1 MKAGSLRLIK
11 RQREFSSNGVRFGTF
26 NDGFSDGYVF
36 MSGVRD
42 QISLFQDTGEGAATS
57 HIQP

>member
-1 MKAGSLRLIK
+1 MRLIK
-11 RQREFSSNGVRFGTF
+11 RQREFSGNGVRFGTF
-26 NDGFSDGYVF
+26 NDGLSDGYVF